1 MPTAKSAPTGK
12 SAKRPSGAKKPAAKG
27 KGRTRRNPFF
37 DEMLAD
43 LKELVETM
51 KTGGMEAVEK
61 KFTVRR
67 VKPAVLK
74 PPAATAA
81 QVVAVR
87 DALGVSQAV
96 FAAWLGVS
104 ASTVQ
109 GWEQGVNPPAG
120 AAARLIAE
128 IRHDPAYW
136 RKRLAAE
143 MTAG

>member
-1 MPTAKSAPTGK
+1 MPTAKPAQADKSSK
-12 SAKRPSGAKKPAAKG
+12 SAAGTKKVAPKG
-27 KGRTRRNPFF
+27 KRRKRSNPAVA
-37 DEMLAD
+37 EMIAG
-43 LKELVETM
+43 LKDLVETM
-51 KTGGMEAVEK
+51 KAGGMAAVEK
-61 KFTVRR
+61 KFR
-67 VKPAVLK
+67 VTRYKPLG
-74 PPAATAA
+74 PPATTAA

-143 MTAG
+143 MTAAG

>member
-1 MPTAKSAPTGK
+1 MPTVKPARTGK
-12 SAKRPSGAKKPAAKG
+12 RLKYTKKVAAKR
-27 KGRTRRNPFF
+27 KGRPRRNPAF
-37 DEMLAD
+37 DEMIAGLRD
-43 LKELVETM
+43 LVETM

-74 PPAATAA
+74 PPTPTAA
-81 QVVAVR
+81 EVAAVR
-87 DALGVSQAV
+87 DALCVSQAV

-109 GWEQGVNPPAG
+109 GWEQGVNPAAG

-128 IRHDPAYW
+128 IRHDPAHW

-143 MTAG
+143 MTAGV

>member
-1 MPTAKSAPTGK
+1 MTTTRTRKRKATK
-12 SAKRPSGAKKPAAKG
+12 AKRQSPGERIIAG
-27 KGRTRRNPFF
+27 LRDVLDT
-37 DEMLAD
+37 
-43 LKELVETM
+43 LKA
-51 KTGGMEAVEK
+51 GGMEAVEK

-81 QVVAVR
+81 QVVGVR

-128 IRHDPAYW
+128 IRHHPTYW

-143 MTAG
+143 MTAAG